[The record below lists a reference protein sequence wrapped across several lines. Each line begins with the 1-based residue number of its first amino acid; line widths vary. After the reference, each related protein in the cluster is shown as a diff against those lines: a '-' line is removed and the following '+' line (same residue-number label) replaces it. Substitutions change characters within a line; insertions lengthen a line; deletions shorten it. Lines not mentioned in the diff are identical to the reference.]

1 MNSFNENQKKILNE
15 LKALRLHGMVD
26 ALQNQF
32 NNEHVYSAVSFDQR
46 LEDLIEEF
54 SIGRIR
60 KQKAYTLSGGERRRT
75 EIACALA
82 VDPKFILLDEP
93 FAG

>member
-46 LEDLIEEF
+46 LEDLIT
-54 SIGRIR
+54 R
-60 KQKAYTLSGGERRRT
+60 QMAYKDENTYRM
-75 EIACALA
+75 EIYRN
-82 VDPKFILLDEP
+82 
-93 FAG
+93 